1 MEFFMFN
8 VENCIKQCHLG
19 YHLSMLIVIDT
30 SMAMYQFT
38 IVDVDRIV
46 H

>member
-1 MEFFMFN
+1 MSLRISLEH
-8 VENCIKQCHLG
+8 VD
-19 YHLSMLIVIDT
+19 VIDT